1 MGHRNP
7 QGLDYSKKF
16 DYVISSEHGPA
27 GGDEVNLNINPE
39 KVKNFGWPISSY
51 GNHYDID
58 AAATDSHNGDPDR
71 FIRAAP
77 LYKNHSVRAVLIK
90 GNGKHFQAG
99 ADLQWLKE
107 IGNLSQKENIEVSRK
122 TASAIQGLT
131 KFPKPTIALIHGGC
145 FGGGTGI
152 AAATDIVIASED
164 AIFSISE
171 AKWGVMAGIIIP
183 HLNASIGVR
192 NVRRYAL
199 TCERFNA
206 SQAKEMGLVHQ
217 VCRTGDLENAVKP
230 VIEDLL
236 MCAPDALEAT
246 KRRTLI
252 ESGLMLSD
260 EKFDELVFEHSQKR
274 MTDEA
279 KEGLNSFLEKR
290 TASWYQN

>member
-1 MGHRNP
+1 MTDKNIVLCETDNRGIANVHLNRPHKNNAYNGEMIEKLLEVFE
-7 QGLDYSKKF
+7 GLSSDKTLKAV
-16 DYVISSEHGPA
+16 VI
-27 GGDEVNLNINPE
+27 
-39 KVKNFGWPISSY
+39 
-51 GNHYDID
+51 
-58 AAATDSHNGDPDR
+58 R
-71 FIRAAP
+71 
-77 LYKNHSVRAVLIK
+77 

-99 ADLQWLKE
+99 ADLEWLKE
-107 IGNLSQKENIEVSRK
+107 IGKLTKDENFIVSKK
-122 TASAIQGLT
+122 TALAIKGLT
-131 KFPKPTIALIHGGC
+131 EFPRPVISIVHGGC

-152 AAATDIVIASED
+152 VAASDIVIAETKS
-164 AIFSISE
+164 IFSISE
-171 AKWGVMAGIIIP
+171 TRWGVMAGIIIP
-183 HLNASIGVR
+183 QLNKSIGVR

-199 TCERFNA
+199 SCERFNA

-217 VCRTGDLENAVKP
+217 VCRTGDLENAVKH